1 MEIPSELEIKVETMQ
16 EQNDMFYL
24 VANAFLFFLTMAS
37 YIALDRFLRPY
48 CEGRYYLL
56 HSMNNLSVV
65 LTTYPAISY
74 TFNNLYTFYE
84 YPFDWRASIVTGA
97 LHGYHIIEYHKKFT
111 YYDYLHHGTMCF
123 IALPIGIY
131 INSGSMLDFSLFF
144 ICGLPGLIDYF
155 LLFLVRNNW
164 MDRMTEKKWNNSI
177 NLWLRCPGCISIST
191 LIATAIMNVEPGIFT
206 NIEVFLI
213 YLIIFLNYWNGVYFM
228 KLVVSD
234 YAKQKYI
241 EECKLHI

>member
-1 MEIPSELEIKVETMQ
+1 MEIPSEFEIKVETMQ

-24 VANAFLFFLTMAS
+24 IVNAFLFFLTMAS

-56 HSMNNLSVV
+56 HSINNLSVI

-74 TFNNLYTFYE
+74 TFKNLYTFYE
-84 YPFDWRASIVTGA
+84 YPFDWRATIITGA
-97 LHGYHIIEYHKKFT
+97 LHGYHIIEYNQKLT

-123 IALPIGIY
+123 IALPIGSY
-131 INSGSMLDFSLFF
+131 IKSGSMMDISLFF
-144 ICGLPGLIDYF
+144 MCGLPGMIDYF

-164 MDRMTEKKWNNSI
+164 IKRMTEKKWNKIES
-177 NLWLRCPGCISIST
+177 
-191 LIATAIMNVEPGIFT
+191 GIFT
-206 NIEVFLI
+206 DIDMFLI
-213 YLIIFLNYWNGVYFM
+213 YLIIFLNSWNGIYFM
-228 KLVVSD
+228 NLVVSD

-241 EECKLHI
+241 QECKLHI